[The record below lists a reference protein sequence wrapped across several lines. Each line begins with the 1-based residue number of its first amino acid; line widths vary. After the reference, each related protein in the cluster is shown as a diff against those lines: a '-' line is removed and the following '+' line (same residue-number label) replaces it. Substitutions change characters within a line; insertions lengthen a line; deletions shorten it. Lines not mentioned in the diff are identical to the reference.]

1 MYVPV
6 CGFDELTYGNACQAE
21 RNGARIRHAGLC
33 NSQGR
38 NCPRVYQPVC
48 ARDGNTYSN
57 VCRMENAGQ
66 ELAYAGKCLGQ

>member
-1 MYVPV
+1 VPV
-6 CGFDELTYGNACQAE
+6 CGADELTYGNACLAE
-21 RNGARIRHAGLC
+21 RKGVRIRQAGLC
-33 NSQGR
+33 ETEGQR

-57 VCRMENAGQ
+57 VCLMENAKQ